1 VEGLVTEATYPAP
14 KRRPVAPAAGVTAG
28 ALAIMVA
35 FTAAHEG
42 EVRQTYVDHIGA
54 GGAVL
59 SYCYGETKGAVAG
72 RTYTHEECLA
82 QLQASARTHF
92 QEVAKCLPAGL
103 PDLTAA
109 AFGDGGY
116 NLGSPTFCKSSM
128 SRKALA
134 GDLPGACD
142 AFLLYVY
149 SNGKD
154 CRLKAS
160 NCAGI
165 VNRRRDERALCLSG
179 LAAPVTTTVV
189 APPVAVPPPAPHQTW
204 LQRLAARF
212 MQKKA
217 AHQ

>member
-1 VEGLVTEATYPAP
+1 VTTTYPPPASNR
-14 KRRPVAPAAGVTAG
+14 KIAPAAGVTAG

-42 EVRQTYVDHIGA
+42 EVRHTYVDHIGK

-59 SYCYGETKGAVAG
+59 SYCYGETAGAIAG
-72 RTYTHEECLA
+72 RTFTHEECLA
-82 QLQASARTHF
+82 QLQASAAAHAKD
-92 QEVAKCLPAGL
+92 VVKCLPAGL
-103 PDLTAA
+103 PDSAAA
-109 AFGDGGY
+109 AFYDAGY
-116 NLGSPTFCKSSM
+116 NLGAPTFCKSSM

-142 AFLLYVY
+142 ALLLYVY

-165 VNRRRDERALCLSG
+165 VARRKDERALCLSG
-179 LAAPVTTTVV
+179 LSAS
-189 APPVAVPPPAPHQTW
+189 PVALPPPPEAVPTPEPKKEHPSWTSSFMRW
-204 LQRLAARF
+204 LRSLL
-212 MQKKA
+212 
-217 AHQ
+217 

>member
-1 VEGLVTEATYPAP
+1 MTTTYPPPSPNRKA
-14 KRRPVAPAAGVTAG
+14 APAAGVTAA

-42 EVRQTYVDHIGA
+42 EVRHTYVDHIGK

-59 SYCYGETKGAVAG
+59 SACYGETSANVAVAG
-72 RTYTHEECLA
+72 RTFTHEECLA
-82 QLQASARTHF
+82 QLQASAAAHAKD
-92 QEVAKCLPAGL
+92 VVKCLPAGL
-103 PDLTAA
+103 PDSAAA
-109 AFGDGGY
+109 AFYDAGY
-116 NLGSPTFCKSSM
+116 NLGAPTFCKSSM

-142 AFLLYVY
+142 ALLLYVY

-165 VNRRRDERALCLSG
+165 VARRKDERTLCLSG
-179 LAAPVTTTVV
+179 LAAPS
-189 APPVAVPPPAPHQTW
+189 APPPAQAPPTPEPKKEHPSWTSSFMRW
-204 LQRLAARF
+204 LRSLL
-212 MQKKA
+212 
-217 AHQ
+217 